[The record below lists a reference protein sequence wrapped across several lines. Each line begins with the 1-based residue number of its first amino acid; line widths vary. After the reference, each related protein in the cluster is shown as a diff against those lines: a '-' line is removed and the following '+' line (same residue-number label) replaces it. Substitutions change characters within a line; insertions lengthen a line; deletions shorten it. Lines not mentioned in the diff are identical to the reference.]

1 MYPFEVIICSGALYS
16 FYRLVLEGRVAHR
29 TSRAFLMLSV
39 VVAVV
44 VPMLE
49 LPILPAIEES
59 YVEVPVGQSL
69 DIAASIDATTSSAP
83 TNGVDWVII
92 MLSVYAAVSAIM
104 VVRFI
109 VGIAKI
115 AHLRSQS
122 TIERSD
128 GYSIAV
134 NNSITKPFSFWKTIF
149 IGSIHK
155 DINHILLHEKSHI
168 SHNHTIEKLFIEA
181 LRCAMWYNPFIHLF
195 STSLSQ
201 VQEWE
206 ADSDVLKQG
215 VDIDQYRKTIFHQLF
230 GYTPDI
236 TCGLNNNLTKKR
248 FIMMTQSKRGRYP
261 LLRICAVLPI
271 VVAIILAFGSVNAK
285 PKQQATEPKI
295 VGSLDIKSVVEIR
308 NGGEEI
314 LLNNEPITL
323 EQLGEAVKQTV
334 DQIVTIATQDD
345 LSEEAIADVKN
356 TLRESG
362 ITKVNYSKTATDAKD
377 ALRESGITKATYS
390 KADGEIGQSDISVTI
405 NSDTQPEVVAEVKE
419 ALRESGVTKVNY
431 SKAESEPETT
441 TKTIKARNILIVD
454 VKADGSVFIRG
465 EQFTNDNK
473 LKREVKRFIHNFR
486 LMTINTRVLRVV
498 RISGG
503 RQYEMNS
510 EFTTTAVKMGEGVHM
525 ACPVSKGIVSINS
538 ELPMGSPALESVSNT
553 IHEAFMELRE
563 KMAHRIYNKD
573 YNKLEEAQK
582 AEIDKIVPINIS
594 LALKE

>member
-1 MYPFEVIICSGALYS
+1 MYPLEVIICSGALYG

-29 TSRAFLMLSV
+29 TARWFLTLSILL
-39 VVAVV
+39 AIV
-44 VPMLE
+44 VPLLE
-49 LPILPAIEES
+49 LPILPAVEDSFVEIPIDKSIAVAES
-59 YVEVPVGQSL
+59 AE
-69 DIAASIDATTSSAP
+69 IATSTTTA
-83 TNGVDWVII
+83 NGLNWITI
-92 MLSVYAAVSAIM
+92 LLAIYAAVTAIM
-104 VVRFI
+104 VVRFV
-109 VGIAKI
+109 VGII
-115 AHLRSQS
+115 RIQLLRRRSL
-122 TIERSD
+122 IERSG

-134 NNSITKPFSFWKTIF
+134 NCSITKPFSFWKTIF
-149 IGSIHK
+149 IGSTNGNI
-155 DINHILLHEKSHI
+155 DHILLHEKSHI
-168 SHNHTIEKLFIEA
+168 SHNHTIEKLVIEA
-181 LRCAMWYNPFIHLF
+181 LRCTMWFNPFIHL
-195 STSLSQ
+195 TALSLSQ

-206 ADSDVLKQG
+206 ADSDVLNQG

-314 LLNNEPITL
+314 LLNNEPVTL

-345 LSEEAIADVKN
+345 LSEEAFADVKN

-362 ITKVNYSKTATDAKD
+362 ITKVNYN
-377 ALRESGITKATYS
+377 
-390 KADGEIGQSDISVTI
+390 KADGEINQGDISVTI
-405 NSDTQPEVVAEVKE
+405 NSNSQTRPEEIAEVKE

-431 SKAESEPETT
+431 CKTDTATETT
-441 TKTIKARNILIVD
+441 TKTVKARNILIVD

-473 LKREVKRFIHNFR
+473 LKREVKKFIHNFR
-486 LMTINTRVLRVV
+486 LLTINTRMLRII

-503 RQYEMNS
+503 RQYDKNS
-510 EFTTTAVKMGEGVHM
+510 EFTTAAVKMGNGVCM

-538 ELPMGSPALESVSNT
+538 ELPMGNPALESVSNT
-553 IHEAFMELRE
+553 IYEAFMELRE
-563 KMAHRIYNKD
+563 KMAHRIYNKS
-573 YNKLEEAQK
+573 YNKLDEAQK
-582 AEIDKIVPINIS
+582 AEIDKVVPINIS
-594 LALKE
+594 LAVK

>member
-1 MYPFEVIICSGALYS
+1 MYPLEVIICSGLLYG
-16 FYRLVLEGRVAHR
+16 FYRLILEGRVAHR
-29 TSRAFLMLSV
+29 TARWFLTLSILL
-39 VVAVV
+39 AIG
-44 VPMLE
+44 VPILE
-49 LPILPAIEES
+49 LPILPAVEDS
-59 YVEVPVGQSL
+59 YVEIPIDKS
-69 DIAASIDATTSSAP
+69 IAVAESAEIATLTAP
-83 TNGVDWVII
+83 ANGLNWITVLLAI
-92 MLSVYAAVSAIM
+92 YAVVTAIM
-104 VVRFI
+104 VVRFV
-109 VGIAKI
+109 VGIIKI
-115 AHLRSQS
+115 QLLRRRSL
-122 TIERSD
+122 IERNE
-128 GYSIAV
+128 GYWIAV
-134 NNSITKPFSFWKTIF
+134 NSSITKPFSFWKTIF
-149 IGSIHK
+149 ISSTNG
-155 DINHILLHEKSHI
+155 DIDHILLHEKSHI
-168 SHNHTIEKLFIEA
+168 SHNHTIEKLFIES
-181 LRCAMWYNPFIHLF
+181 LRCAMWFNPFIHLTA
-195 STSLSQ
+195 TSLSQ

-314 LLNNEPITL
+314 LLNDEPVTL
-323 EQLGEAVKQTV
+323 KQLSEAVKQTV

-345 LSEEAIADVKN
+345 VSEEAIADVKN

-362 ITKVNYSKTATDAKD
+362 ITKVNYN
-377 ALRESGITKATYS
+377 
-390 KADGEIGQSDISVTI
+390 KADGEINQSDISVTI

-419 ALRESGVTKVNY
+419 TLRESDVTKVNN
-431 SKAESEPETT
+431 SKPETT

-465 EQFTNDNK
+465 EEFTNDNK
-473 LKREVKRFIHNFR
+473 LKREVKKFIHNFR
-486 LMTINTRVLRVV
+486 LLTINTRVLRVV

-510 EFTTTAVKMGEGVHM
+510 EFTTAAVKMGNGVCM

-553 IHEAFMELRE
+553 IYEAFIELRE

-573 YNKLEEAQK
+573 YNKLDEAQK
-582 AEIDKIVPINIS
+582 AEIDQVVPINIS

>member
-1 MYPFEVIICSGALYS
+1 MYPLEVIICSGALYG

-29 TSRAFLMLSV
+29 AARWFLTLSILL
-39 VVAVV
+39 AIV
-44 VPMLE
+44 VPLLE
-49 LPILPAIEES
+49 LPILPAVEDS
-59 YVEVPVGQSL
+59 YVEIPIDKS
-69 DIAASIDATTSSAP
+69 IAVAESAEIATSTTTA
-83 TNGVDWVII
+83 NGLNWITI
-92 MLSVYAAVSAIM
+92 LLAIYAAVTAIM
-104 VVRFI
+104 VVRFV
-109 VGIAKI
+109 VGIIKI
-115 AHLRSQS
+115 QLLRRRSL
-122 TIERSD
+122 IERNG

-134 NNSITKPFSFWKTIF
+134 NCSITKPFSFWKTIF
-149 IGSIHK
+149 IGSTNGNI
-155 DINHILLHEKSHI
+155 DHILLHEKSHI
-168 SHNHTIEKLFIEA
+168 SHNHTIEKLIIEV
-181 LRCAMWYNPFIHLF
+181 LRCTMWFNPFIHL
-195 STSLSQ
+195 TALSLSQ

-206 ADSDVLKQG
+206 ADSDVLNQG

-314 LLNNEPITL
+314 LLNNEPVTL

-362 ITKVNYSKTATDAKD
+362 ITKVNYN
-377 ALRESGITKATYS
+377 
-390 KADGEIGQSDISVTI
+390 KADGEINQGDISVTI
-405 NSDTQPEVVAEVKE
+405 NSNSQTRPEEITEVKE

-431 SKAESEPETT
+431 CKTDTATETT
-441 TKTIKARNILIVD
+441 TKTVKARNILIVD

-473 LKREVKRFIHNFR
+473 LKREVKKFIHNFR
-486 LMTINTRVLRVV
+486 LLTINTRVLRII

-503 RQYEMNS
+503 RQYDKNS
-510 EFTTTAVKMGEGVHM
+510 EFTTAAVKMGNGVCM

-538 ELPMGSPALESVSNT
+538 ELPMGNPTLESVSNT
-553 IHEAFMELRE
+553 IYEAFMELRE

-573 YNKLEEAQK
+573 YNKLDEAQK
-582 AEIDKIVPINIS
+582 AEIDKVVPINIS

>member
-1 MYPFEVIICSGALYS
+1 MYPLEVIICSGALYG
-16 FYRLVLEGRVAHR
+16 FYRLILEGRVAHR
-29 TSRAFLMLSV
+29 TARWFLTLSILL
-39 VVAVV
+39 AIV
-44 VPMLE
+44 VPLLE
-49 LPILPAIEES
+49 LPILPAVEDS
-59 YVEVPVGQSL
+59 YVEIPIDKS
-69 DIAASIDATTSSAP
+69 IAVAESAEIATSTTTA
-83 TNGVDWVII
+83 NGLNWITI
-92 MLSVYAAVSAIM
+92 LLAIYAAVTAIM
-104 VVRFI
+104 VVRFV
-109 VGIAKI
+109 VGIIKI
-115 AHLRSQS
+115 QLLRRRSL
-122 TIERSD
+122 IERNG

-134 NNSITKPFSFWKTIF
+134 NRSITKPFSFWKTIF
-149 IGSIHK
+149 IGSTNGNI
-155 DINHILLHEKSHI
+155 DHILLHEKSHI
-168 SHNHTIEKLFIEA
+168 SHNHTIEKLVIEA
-181 LRCAMWYNPFIHLF
+181 LRCTMWFNPFIHL
-195 STSLSQ
+195 TALSLSQ

-206 ADSDVLKQG
+206 ADSDVLNQG

-295 VGSLDIKSVVEIR
+295 VGSLDIRSVVEIR

-314 LLNNEPITL
+314 LLNNEPVTL

-377 ALRESGITKATYS
+377 ALRESGVTRVNYS
-390 KADGEIGQSDISVTI
+390 KADGEVDQNDISVTI
-405 NSDTQPEVVAEVKE
+405 SSDTQPEVVAEVKE

-431 SKAESEPETT
+431 CKTDTATETT
-441 TKTIKARNILIVD
+441 TKTVKARNILIVD
-454 VKADGSVFIRG
+454 VKTVGSVFIRG

-510 EFTTTAVKMGEGVHM
+510 EFTTAAVKMGNGVCM

-538 ELPMGSPALESVSNT
+538 ELPMGNPTLKSVSNT
-553 IHEAFMELRE
+553 IYEAFMELRE

-573 YNKLEEAQK
+573 YNKLDEAQK
-582 AEIDKIVPINIS
+582 AEIDKVVPINIS
-594 LALKE
+594 LAVK

>member
-1 MYPFEVIICSGALYS
+1 MYPLEVIICSGALYG

-29 TSRAFLMLSV
+29 TARWFLTLSILL
-39 VVAVV
+39 AIV
-44 VPMLE
+44 VPLLE
-49 LPILPAIEES
+49 LPILPAVEDS
-59 YVEVPVGQSL
+59 YVEIPIDKS
-69 DIAASIDATTSSAP
+69 IAVAESAEIATSTTTA
-83 TNGVDWVII
+83 NGLNWITI
-92 MLSVYAAVSAIM
+92 LLAIYAAVTAIM
-104 VVRFI
+104 VVRFV
-109 VGIAKI
+109 VGII
-115 AHLRSQS
+115 RIQLLRRRSL
-122 TIERSD
+122 IERNE
-128 GYSIAV
+128 GYWIAV
-134 NNSITKPFSFWKTIF
+134 NSSITKPFSFWKTIF
-149 IGSIHK
+149 IGSTNGNI
-155 DINHILLHEKSHI
+155 DHILLHEKSHI
-168 SHNHTIEKLFIEA
+168 SHNHTIEKLVIEA
-181 LRCAMWYNPFIHLF
+181 LRCTMWFNPFIHL
-195 STSLSQ
+195 TALSLSQ

-206 ADSDVLKQG
+206 ADSDVLNQG

-308 NGGEEI
+308 NVGEEI
-314 LLNNEPITL
+314 LLNNEPVTL

-362 ITKVNYSKTATDAKD
+362 ITKVNYSK
-377 ALRESGITKATYS
+377 
-390 KADGEIGQSDISVTI
+390 ADGEINQGDISVTI
-405 NSDTQPEVVAEVKE
+405 NSNSQTRPEEIAEVKE

-431 SKAESEPETT
+431 CKTDTATETT
-441 TKTIKARNILIVD
+441 TKTVKARNILIVD

-486 LMTINTRVLRVV
+486 LLTINTRVLRII

-503 RQYEMNS
+503 RQYDKNS
-510 EFTTTAVKMGEGVHM
+510 EFTTTAVKMGNGLCM

-538 ELPMGSPALESVSNT
+538 ELPMGNPALESLSNT

-563 KMAHRIYNKD
+563 KMAHRIYNKS
-573 YNKLEEAQK
+573 YNKLDEAQK
-582 AEIDKIVPINIS
+582 AEIDKVVPINIS

>member
-1 MYPFEVIICSGALYS
+1 MYPLEVIICSGALYG

-29 TSRAFLMLSV
+29 TARWFLTLSILL
-39 VVAVV
+39 AIV
-44 VPMLE
+44 VPLLE
-49 LPILPAIEES
+49 LPILPAVEDS
-59 YVEVPVGQSL
+59 YVEIPIDKS
-69 DIAASIDATTSSAP
+69 IAVAESAEIATSTTTA
-83 TNGVDWVII
+83 NGLNWITI
-92 MLSVYAAVSAIM
+92 LLAIYAAVTAIM
-104 VVRFI
+104 VVRFV
-109 VGIAKI
+109 VGIIKI
-115 AHLRSQS
+115 QLLRRRSL
-122 TIERSD
+122 IERNG

-134 NNSITKPFSFWKTIF
+134 NCSITKPFSFWKTIF
-149 IGSIHK
+149 IGSTNGNI
-155 DINHILLHEKSHI
+155 DHILLHEKSHI

-181 LRCAMWYNPFIHLF
+181 LRCSTWYNPFIHLF

-206 ADSDVLKQG
+206 ADSDVLNQG

-314 LLNNEPITL
+314 LLNNEPVTL

-345 LSEEAIADVKN
+345 LSEEAIAEVKN

-362 ITKVNYSKTATDAKD
+362 ITKVNYN
-377 ALRESGITKATYS
+377 
-390 KADGEIGQSDISVTI
+390 KADGEINQGDISVTI
-405 NSDTQPEVVAEVKE
+405 NSNSQTRPEEIAEVKE

-431 SKAESEPETT
+431 CKSDTATETT
-441 TKTIKARNILIVD
+441 TKTVKARNILIVD

-473 LKREVKRFIHNFR
+473 LKREVKKFIHNFR
-486 LMTINTRVLRVV
+486 LTTINTRVLRVV

-510 EFTTTAVKMGEGVHM
+510 EFTTAAVKMGNGVCM

-553 IHEAFMELRE
+553 IYEAFMELRE
-563 KMAHRIYNKD
+563 KMAHRIYNKS
-573 YNKLEEAQK
+573 YNKLDEAQK
-582 AEIDKIVPINIS
+582 AEVDKVVPINIS
-594 LALKE
+594 LAVK

>member
-1 MYPFEVIICSGALYS
+1 MYPLEVIICSGALYG
-16 FYRLVLEGRVAHR
+16 FYRLVLEGRIAHR
-29 TSRAFLMLSV
+29 IARTFLMLSV
-39 VVAVV
+39 VVAIV
-44 VPMLE
+44 VPMLK

-59 YVEVPVGQSL
+59 FVEVPVGQE
-69 DIAASIDATTSSAP
+69 IAVAESVDATTYSVTAKR
-83 TNGVDWVII
+83 VDWVVILLTI
-92 MLSVYAAVSAIM
+92 YAVVSAIM
-104 VVRFI
+104 VIRFV

-115 AHLRSQS
+115 ARLRSQS
-122 TIERSD
+122 TIERNN

-134 NNSITKPFSFWKTIF
+134 NSSITKPFSFWKTIF

-168 SHNHTIEKLFIEA
+168 SHNHTIEKLFIET
-181 LRCAMWYNPFIHLF
+181 LRCAMWFNPFIHLI

-215 VDIDQYRKTIFHQLF
+215 VNLDQYRKTIFHQLF

-271 VVAIILAFGSVNAK
+271 VVAIILVFGSVNAK

-295 VGSLDIKSVVEIR
+295 IDSFDIKSVVEIR

-314 LLNNEPITL
+314 LLNNEPVTI
-323 EQLGEAVKQTV
+323 EQLGEAVKQTI
-334 DQIVTIATQDD
+334 DQIVTIATQDEV
-345 LSEEAIADVKN
+345 SAETIADVKKA
-356 TLRESG
+356 LRESG
-362 ITKVNYSKTATDAKD
+362 ITKVNH
-377 ALRESGITKATYS
+377 S
-390 KADGEIGQSDISVTI
+390 KADGEIEQSDISVTI
-405 NSDTQPEVVAEVKE
+405 SSDTQPEMVAEVKE
-419 ALRESGVTKVNY
+419 TLRESGVTKVNY

-465 EQFTNDNK
+465 EQFTNENK

-486 LMTINTRVLRVV
+486 LVTINTRVLRIVK
-498 RISGG
+498 ISGG
-503 RQYEMNS
+503 RQYEKNS
-510 EFTTTAVKMGEGVHM
+510 EFTTTAVKMGEGVSM
-525 ACPVSKGIVSINS
+525 ACPISKGIVSINS
-538 ELPMGSPALESVSNT
+538 KLPMGSHTLESVSNT
-553 IHEAFMELRE
+553 IYEAFMELRE
-563 KMAHRIYNKD
+563 KMAHRIYNKS
-573 YNKLEEAQK
+573 YGKLDETQK
-582 AEIDKIVPINIS
+582 AEIDKVVPINIS

>member
-1 MYPFEVIICSGALYS
+1 MYPFEVIICSGALYG

-29 TSRAFLMLSV
+29 AARWFLTLSILL
-39 VVAVV
+39 AIV
-44 VPMLE
+44 VPLLE
-49 LPILPAIEES
+49 LPILPAVEDS
-59 YVEVPVGQSL
+59 YVEIPIDKS
-69 DIAASIDATTSSAP
+69 IAVAESAEIATSTTTA
-83 TNGVDWVII
+83 NGLNWITI
-92 MLSVYAAVSAIM
+92 LLAIYAAVTAIM
-104 VVRFI
+104 VVRFV
-109 VGIAKI
+109 VGIIKI
-115 AHLRSQS
+115 QLLRRRSL
-122 TIERSD
+122 IERNE
-128 GYSIAV
+128 GYWIAV
-134 NNSITKPFSFWKTIF
+134 NSSITKPFSFWKTIF
-149 IGSIHK
+149 IGSTNGNI
-155 DINHILLHEKSHI
+155 DHILLHEKSHI
-168 SHNHTIEKLFIEA
+168 SHNHTIEKLVIEA
-181 LRCAMWYNPFIHLF
+181 LRCTMWFNPFIHL
-195 STSLSQ
+195 TALSLSQ

-206 ADSDVLKQG
+206 ADSDVLNQG

-285 PKQQATEPKI
+285 PKQQAIEPKI

-314 LLNNEPITL
+314 LLNNEPVTL

-362 ITKVNYSKTATDAKD
+362 ITKVNYN
-377 ALRESGITKATYS
+377 
-390 KADGEIGQSDISVTI
+390 KADGEINQGDISVTI
-405 NSDTQPEVVAEVKE
+405 NSNSQTRPEEIAEVKE

-431 SKAESEPETT
+431 CKTDTATETT
-441 TKTIKARNILIVD
+441 TKTVKARNILIVD

-510 EFTTTAVKMGEGVHM
+510 EFTTAAVKMGNGVCM

-553 IHEAFMELRE
+553 IYEAFMELRE

-573 YNKLEEAQK
+573 YNKLDEAQK
-582 AEIDKIVPINIS
+582 AEIDKVVPINIS

>member
-1 MYPFEVIICSGALYS
+1 MYPLEVIICSGLFYG
-16 FYRLVLEGRVAHR
+16 FYRLILEGRVAHR
-29 TSRAFLMLSV
+29 TARWFLTLSILL
-39 VVAVV
+39 AIV
-44 VPMLE
+44 VPILE
-49 LPILPAIEES
+49 LPILPAVEDS
-59 YVEVPVGQSL
+59 YVEIP
-69 DIAASIDATTSSAP
+69 ID
-83 TNGVDWVII
+83 
-92 MLSVYAAVSAIM
+92 
-104 VVRFI
+104 
-109 VGIAKI
+109 K
-115 AHLRSQS
+115 
-122 TIERSD
+122 
-128 GYSIAV
+128 SIAV
-134 NNSITKPFSFWKTIF
+134 AESAEIATLTAPANGLNWITILLAIYAVVTAIMLVRFVVGIIKIQLLRRRSLIERNEGYWIAVNSSITKPFSFWKTIF
-149 IGSIHK
+149 ISSTNGNI
-155 DINHILLHEKSHI
+155 DHILLHEKSHI

-181 LRCAMWYNPFIHLF
+181 LRCAMWFNPFIHL
-195 STSLSQ
+195 TAISLSQ

-271 VVAIILAFGSVNAK
+271 VVAIILAFGSVKAK
-285 PKQQATEPKI
+285 PKQQVTEPKI
-295 VGSLDIKSVVEIR
+295 VGSLDIKSVIEIR

-314 LLNNEPITL
+314 LLNDEPVTL
-323 EQLGEAVKQTV
+323 KQLGEAVKQTV

-345 LSEEAIADVKN
+345 VSEEAIADVKN

-362 ITKVNYSKTATDAKD
+362 ITKVNYN
-377 ALRESGITKATYS
+377 
-390 KADGEIGQSDISVTI
+390 KADGEINQSDISVTI

-419 ALRESGVTKVNY
+419 TLRESGVTKVNY
-431 SKAESEPETT
+431 CKTEATTETT

-465 EQFTNDNK
+465 EQFKNENK

-503 RQYEMNS
+503 RQYDKNS
-510 EFTTTAVKMGEGVHM
+510 EFTTAAVKMGNGVCM

-553 IHEAFMELRE
+553 IYEAFIELRE

-573 YNKLEEAQK
+573 YNKLDEAQK
-582 AEIDKIVPINIS
+582 AEIDKVVPINIS

>member
-1 MYPFEVIICSGALYS
+1 MYPLEVIICSGLLYG
-16 FYRLVLEGRVAHR
+16 FYRLILEGRVAHR
-29 TSRAFLMLSV
+29 TARWFLTLSILL
-39 VVAVV
+39 AIV
-44 VPMLE
+44 VPLLE
-49 LPILPAIEES
+49 LPILPAVEDS
-59 YVEVPVGQSL
+59 YVEIPIDKS
-69 DIAASIDATTSSAP
+69 IAVAESAEIATSTTTA
-83 TNGVDWVII
+83 NGLNWITI
-92 MLSVYAAVSAIM
+92 LLAIYAAVTAIM
-104 VVRFI
+104 VVRFV
-109 VGIAKI
+109 VGIIKI
-115 AHLRSQS
+115 QLLRRRSL
-122 TIERSD
+122 IERNR

-134 NNSITKPFSFWKTIF
+134 NYSITKPFSFWKTIF
-149 IGSIHK
+149 IGSTNGNI
-155 DINHILLHEKSHI
+155 DHILLHEKSHI
-168 SHNHTIEKLFIEA
+168 SHNHTIEKLVIEA
-181 LRCAMWYNPFIHLF
+181 LRCTMWFNPFIHL
-195 STSLSQ
+195 TALSLSQ

-206 ADSDVLKQG
+206 ADSDVLNQG

-295 VGSLDIKSVVEIR
+295 VGTLDIKSVVEIR

-314 LLNNEPITL
+314 LLNNEPVTL

-345 LSEEAIADVKN
+345 ISEEAIADVKN

-362 ITKVNYSKTATDAKD
+362 ITKVNYN
-377 ALRESGITKATYS
+377 
-390 KADGEIGQSDISVTI
+390 KADGDIEQSDISVTI

-431 SKAESEPETT
+431 CKTDTATETT
-441 TKTIKARNILIVD
+441 TKTVKARNILIVD

-510 EFTTTAVKMGEGVHM
+510 EFTTAAVKMGNGVCM

-538 ELPMGSPALESVSNT
+538 ELPMGNPTLESVSNT
-553 IHEAFMELRE
+553 IYEAFMELRE

-573 YNKLEEAQK
+573 YNKLDEAQK
-582 AEIDKIVPINIS
+582 AEIDKVVPIDIS

>member
-1 MYPFEVIICSGALYS
+1 MYPLEVIICSGALYG

-29 TSRAFLMLSV
+29 TARWFLTLSILL
-39 VVAVV
+39 AIV
-44 VPMLE
+44 VPLLE
-49 LPILPAIEES
+49 LPILPAVEDS
-59 YVEVPVGQSL
+59 YVEIPIDKS
-69 DIAASIDATTSSAP
+69 IAVAESAEIATSTTTA
-83 TNGVDWVII
+83 NGLNWITI
-92 MLSVYAAVSAIM
+92 LLAIYAAVTAIM
-104 VVRFI
+104 VVRFV
-109 VGIAKI
+109 VGIIKI
-115 AHLRSQS
+115 QLLRRRSL
-122 TIERSD
+122 IERNE
-128 GYSIAV
+128 GYWIAV
-134 NNSITKPFSFWKTIF
+134 NSYITKPFSFWKTIF
-149 IGSIHK
+149 IGSTNGNI
-155 DINHILLHEKSHI
+155 DHILLHEKSHI
-168 SHNHTIEKLFIEA
+168 SHNHTIEKLVIEA
-181 LRCAMWYNPFIHLF
+181 LRCTMWFNPFIHL
-195 STSLSQ
+195 TALSLSQ

-206 ADSDVLKQG
+206 ADSDVLNQG

-295 VGSLDIKSVVEIR
+295 VGTLDIKSVVEIR

-314 LLNNEPITL
+314 LLNNEPVTL

-362 ITKVNYSKTATDAKD
+362 ITKVNYN
-377 ALRESGITKATYS
+377 
-390 KADGEIGQSDISVTI
+390 KADGEINQGDISVTI
-405 NSDTQPEVVAEVKE
+405 NSNSQTRPEEIAEVKE

-431 SKAESEPETT
+431 CKTDTTTETT
-441 TKTIKARNILIVD
+441 TKTVKARNILIVD

-473 LKREVKRFIHNFR
+473 LKREVKKFIHNFR
-486 LMTINTRVLRVV
+486 LLTINTRVLRII

-503 RQYEMNS
+503 RQYDKNS
-510 EFTTTAVKMGEGVHM
+510 EFTTTAVKMGNGVCM

-553 IHEAFMELRE
+553 IYEAFMELRE
-563 KMAHRIYNKD
+563 KMAHRIYNKS
-573 YNKLEEAQK
+573 YNKLDEAQK
-582 AEIDKIVPINIS
+582 AEVDKVVPINIS
-594 LALKE
+594 LAVKK